1 MRRTDREITDIK
13 SICNIIDNCKVFRVA
28 TSVDN
33 IPYIVPLNFGY
44 EYKNEN
50 FVFYFHCANEG
61 KKLDMFR
68 KNNTICFEL
77 DYNHDLI
84 TSNTAC
90 GYGYKYRSV
99 IGTGEVE
106 FVTDINDKIH
116 MLNCLM
122 KHQTNKNFIFTN
134 EQVATVTV
142 CKINVLEISAKQR
155 VL

>member
-44 EYKNEN
+44 EYNNEN

-68 KNNTICFEL
+68 KNSTVCFEL

-84 TSNTAC
+84 VANAAC

-99 IGTGEVE
+99 IGTGKVEFITEVE
-106 FVTDINDKIH
+106 DKIH
-116 MLNCLM
+116 MLKCLM
-122 KHQTNKNFIFTN
+122 KHQTTKDFTFTN
-134 EQVATVTV
+134 EQASAVTV
-142 CKINVLEISAKQR
+142 CKIKVLEISAKQR
-155 VL
+155 IL